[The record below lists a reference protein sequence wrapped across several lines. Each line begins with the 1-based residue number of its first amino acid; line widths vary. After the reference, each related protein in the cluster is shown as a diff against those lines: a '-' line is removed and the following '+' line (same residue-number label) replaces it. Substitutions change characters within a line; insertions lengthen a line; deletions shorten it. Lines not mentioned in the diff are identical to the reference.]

1 MTIALLTAFW
11 LVMAGISAALNLPK
25 AKTRGEGLAVF
36 GLSLT
41 IPFILIIMHRIE
53 KSIDKHSK

>member
-11 LVMAGISAALNLPK
+11 LVLAGISATLNLPK
-25 AKTRGEGLAVF
+25 AKTRGEGLAIF

-41 IPFILIIMHRIE
+41 IPFILIAMYKVE
-53 KSIDKHSK
+53 KAIDKHSK